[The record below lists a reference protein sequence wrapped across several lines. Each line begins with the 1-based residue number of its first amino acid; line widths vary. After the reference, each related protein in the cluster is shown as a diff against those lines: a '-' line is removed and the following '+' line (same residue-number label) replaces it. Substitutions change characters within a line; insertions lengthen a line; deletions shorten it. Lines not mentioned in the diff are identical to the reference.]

1 MDPFASLVDLGKQT
15 NEKKS
20 LNGLSNAMT
29 PLQPSTPTAARQ
41 QMKNVE
47 MEFSTLNI
55 APPRATPS
63 PSLSPGKPNVLNGAK
78 QDIFGDFV
86 SFTKTTNSLAAV
98 AQHQKETLANTW
110 DLGFLENAGS
120 KPSTPSKQV
129 QSVDAMDILGDFA
142 PVKPST
148 PATPK
153 PPNTKPETPTK
164 LPSPDILGD
173 FAPVKPST
181 PATPKPPNTKPETP
195 TKPPSP
201 PSKGHSL
208 QAAKETPKLEKTALP
223 YSDMDRAMATI
234 MDMGFDAETAKLAIM
249 EADGDVEHAIDRLLE
264 QRSKL
269 KSQKKTQSTNLATA
283 ATDFG
288 TQLFGTA
295 SSMFSYSK
303 KKIGK
308 AIKIAKEN
316 LAEVLDDYD
325 IAPSRKAYKEP
336 KELRES
342 SFKDSDDEKPKTPPR
357 PTVYATAEQLQTAED
372 AKAKGNELFKRGQ
385 FSDAEACYTDAIAA
399 LPIGHEF
406 LLFLFNN
413 RAAAR
418 LKTGDYRGVLADCD
432 AVQQVDD
439 ADVKSLLRRAMA
451 HEGLEKWESAALDY
465 KRILEIDSTVA
476 TASQGLA
483 RCSRAH
489 RLDPETIK
497 PKATPPEPSDFESL
511 DPHSRF
517 PSRPA
522 STTPKPV
529 STYVANAQ
537 QAAVDRLREQDKKQ
551 LEEDEQRLAAKDG
564 IDRKVY
570 ILYKLSNCSI
580 GVVVEAGQG
589 EQLASFARLFGH
601 GVME

>member
-1 MDPFASLVDLGKQT
+1 MDPFASLVDLGKQK
-15 NEKKS
+15 NETKS

-29 PLQPSTPTAARQ
+29 PLQPSTPTAARK

-47 MEFSTLNI
+47 TEFSTLNI

-63 PSLSPGKPNVLNGAK
+63 PSMSPAKPNVLNGAK
-78 QDIFGDFV
+78 QDVFGDFA

-153 PPNTKPETPTK
+153 PQ
-164 LPSPDILGD
+164 
-173 FAPVKPST
+173 AV
-181 PATPKPPNTKPETP
+181 KPPNTNTETP

-201 PSKGHSL
+201 SSKGHSL
-208 QAAKETPKLEKTALP
+208 QAAKPIPKLEKTALP
-223 YSDMDRAMATI
+223 DSDMDRAMATI

-249 EADGDVEHAIDRLLE
+249 EADGDVEHAIDQLLE

-269 KSQKKTQSTNLATA
+269 KGQKKTQSTNLATA

-295 SSMFSYSK
+295 SSIFSYSK

-336 KELRES
+336 KEPRQS
-342 SFKDSDDEKPKTPPR
+342 SFKDSDDEKPMKTPR

-476 TASQGLA
+476 TAAQGLA

-511 DPHSRF
+511 DPHSRSS
-517 PSRPA
+517 SRPA

-551 LEEDEQRLAAKDG
+551 LEEDQQRLAAKDD
-564 IDRKVY
+564 IDRKVHS
-570 ILYKLSNCSI
+570 L
-580 GVVVEAGQG
+580 
-589 EQLASFARLFGH
+589 
-601 GVME
+601 